1 MWSHL
6 GPALLLQAII
16 GLLIAAAVLAAWLS

>member
-6 GPALLLQAII
+6 GPALLLQAFL
-16 GLLIAAAVLAAWLS
+16 GLAVVLAVIAAWLS